1 MHIDITKPYNDQEV
15 QVEQSEKVNLSKQLE
30 VLKIEIAKIQE
41 ENDKRVMI
49 LVKVHL
55 KELTDIKQENDA
67 LKQELLDSKELF
79 NVTLGAQSKELEK
92 VKSTDVKLESSNIL
106 LFNENKALT
115 VKNVFLEDTIILK
128 KNEINNIKIHMETA
142 IETNKALEDE
152 AKKAN
157 EVFLLKCKTIND
169 NHEKVRKAYGTVR
182 NHIVMCNKCCQ

>member
-1 MHIDITKPYNDQEV
+1 
-15 QVEQSEKVNLSKQLE
+15 
-30 VLKIEIAKIQE
+30 
-41 ENDKRVMI
+41 MI

-79 NVTLGAQSKELEK
+79 NVTLGAQNKELEK

-128 KNEINNIKIHMETA
+128 KNEINKIKIHMETA
-142 IETNKALEDE
+142 IETNEALENE
-152 AKKAN
+152 AMKAN
-157 EVFLLKCKTIND
+157 EVFLLKFQTI
-169 NHEKVRKAYGTVR
+169 KW
-182 NHIVMCNKCCQ
+182 

>member
-55 KELTDIKQENDA
+55 KELTDIKQENYA
-67 LKQELLDSKELF
+67 LKQELLDRKELF
-79 NVTLGAQSKELEK
+79 NVTLGAKNKELEK
-92 VKSTDVKLESSNIL
+92 VKAIDVKLEGSNIL

-142 IETNKALEDE
+142 IETNKALKDE

-169 NHEKVRKAYGTVR
+169 NHEKVRKASGTVR

>member
-1 MHIDITKPYNDQEV
+1 M
-15 QVEQSEKVNLSKQLE
+15 SKQLE

-55 KELTDIKQENDA
+55 KELTDIKQEKDA
-67 LKQELLDSKELF
+67 LKQELLNSKELF
-79 NVTLGAQSKELEK
+79 NVTLGAKNKELEK
-92 VKSTDVKLESSNIL
+92 VKAIDVKLEGSNIL

-115 VKNVFLEDTIILK
+115 VKNGYLEDTIILK
-128 KNEINNIKIHMETA
+128 KNEINKIKIHMETA
-142 IETNKALEDE
+142 TETNKALEEE

-157 EVFLLKCKTIND
+157 EVFLIKFKTIND
-169 NHEKVRKAYGTVR
+169 NHEKVRKAFGAVR